1 MGPLLSLRN
10 FPNESDVSTMY
21 SAYFVSYL
29 VCDLMLGMVYYR
41 AFLDPLSG
49 WFHHLAYLAVVSS
62 AASQRNVST
71 LFAMGTPIEVST
83 IFLASGHI
91 FPRLRSD
98 ILFAVSFF
106 LSRIIYPVVLL
117 PELYLNVESRLYW
130 KVAVVALMVHIH
142 WFHKF
147 IQQQLRY
154 HRARSQPQQALV
166 SSDVLGVADRCQ
178 LVDDA
183 HNQSKVEDVESTH
196 KSVAVMAET
205 KASLT
210 SSPSPPETLKNDMS
224 EMNAAIVN
232 AIEVNGSG
240 RHRLPKAIRRAPSR
254 PIFDPSSFKSR
265 TSGDLDAE
273 PNSCEVNSRKD
284 QKTMEQLL
292 AECDQE
298 EFAYPMPIEGLK
310 GNKTFSALA
319 LKRLMSSQGS
329 TNSGVGAVR
338 LSRASSVRDAKRRI
352 GLDSVRFEEP
362 PKQSVLPPVQEQ
374 SSLPPTP
381 KQPSQ
386 QLQASKVTDGA
397 DGEATVVIRKRPSRM
412 TVPPATSTGSM
423 CDCEFGTI
431 RVGRGVSVNA

>member
-1 MGPLLSLRN
+1 
-10 FPNESDVSTMY
+10 MY
-21 SAYFVSYL
+21 SAYFISYL
-29 VCDLMLGMVYYR
+29 LCDLLLGMIYYR
-41 AFLDPLSG
+41 TYLDPLSG

-62 AASQRNVST
+62 ATSQRNVST
-71 LFAMGTPIEVST
+71 LFAIGTPIEVST

-91 FPRLRSD
+91 FPHLRSD
-98 ILFAVSFF
+98 VLFAVSFF
-106 LSRIIYPVVLL
+106 LSRIVYPVVLL
-117 PELYLNVESRLYW
+117 PELYLNVESRLCW

-154 HRARSQPQQALV
+154 YRARSQPQQVLV
-166 SSDVLGVADRCQ
+166 CSAVHGLGETLKA
-178 LVDDA
+178 VDKA
-183 HNQSKVEDVESTH
+183 PHQPTPEDVDTVH
-196 KSVAVMAET
+196 KSVTTMAEI
-205 KASLT
+205 KSPLAST
-210 SSPSPPETLKNDMS
+210 SSPPETLKNDMS

-240 RHRLPKAIRRAPSR
+240 RHRLQKPIRRAPSR
-254 PIFDPSSFKSR
+254 PFFDPSSFKSEN
-265 TSGDLDAE
+265 SSDEQDAE
-273 PNSCEVNSRKD
+273 QSNCVVNNETE

-319 LKRLMSSQGS
+319 MKRLMSSHGS
-329 TNSGVGAVR
+329 TNGVGAVR

-362 PKQSVLPPVQEQ
+362 PKQSVLPPVQEK
-374 SSLPPTP
+374 STFTP
-381 KQPSQ
+381 VSKQQSQ
-386 QLQASKVTDGA
+386 QLQAPKAVDGV
-397 DGEATVVIRKRPSRM
+397 DGEATVVIRKRSLRM
-412 TVPPATSTGSM
+412 TVLPATSQASGSM
-423 CDCEFGTI
+423 RDCDFGTV

>member
-1 MGPLLSLRN
+1 
-10 FPNESDVSTMY
+10 MY
-21 SAYFVSYL
+21 SAYFISYL
-29 VCDLMLGMVYYR
+29 VCDLVLGMIYYR
-41 AFLDPLSG
+41 TFLDPLSG
-49 WFHHLAYLAVVSS
+49 WFHHLAYLAVVSN
-62 AASQRNVST
+62 ATSQRNVST
-71 LFAMGTPIEVST
+71 LFAMGTPIE
-83 IFLASGHI
+83 ASGHI

-98 ILFAVSFF
+98 VLFAVSFF
-106 LSRIIYPVVLL
+106 LSRIVYPVVLL
-117 PELYLNVESRLYW
+117 PELYLNVESRLCW
-130 KVAVVALMVHIH
+130 KVGVVALMVHVH

-154 HRARSQPQQALV
+154 HRARSQPQQALATSGALEPV
-166 SSDVLGVADRCQ
+166 GKIAVLE
-178 LVDDA
+178 DA
-183 HNQSKVEDVESTH
+183 QNQPKVEDGEPIH
-196 KSVAVMAET
+196 KSVIAVVET

-210 SSPSPPETLKNDMS
+210 SAPSPPETLKNDMS

-254 PIFDPSSFKSR
+254 PSFDPSSFKSMVSGEQDAGQSICDA
-265 TSGDLDAE
+265 TSGTG
-273 PNSCEVNSRKD
+273 

-329 TNSGVGAVR
+329 TNGGVGAVR

-362 PKQSVLPPVQEQ
+362 SKQSVLPPVTEQ
-374 SSLPPTP
+374 TSL
-381 KQPSQ
+381 Q
-386 QLQASKVTDGA
+386 QQFQLPNAVDGA

-412 TVPPATSTGSM
+412 TVVPTTSQTSGSM
-423 CDCEFGTI
+423 RECDFGTI